1 MEINTIKLHSVHGVL
16 AGIAQRLKSRRLE
29 KNFSQKDFAKRAG
42 IGYDAYLRFENTG
55 EITLRNLVLCAIA
68 LDDVESFNTLFNK
81 KSYASIDEILKE
93 KVQVKRQRAS
103 KK

>member
-1 MEINTIKLHSVHGVL
+1 MEIDTIKLYSVHGVL

-68 LDDVESFNTLFNK
+68 LDDVESLNTLFTK
-81 KSYASIDEILKE
+81 KTYASIDEILKE
-93 KVQVKRQRAS
+93 KVQAKRQRAS

>member
-1 MEINTIKLHSVHGVL
+1 MEKDTFNFHSVHEVL
-16 AGIAQRLKSRRLE
+16 TGMAQRLKSRRLE
-29 KNFSQKDFAKRAG
+29 KNLSQKDFAKRAG

-55 EITLRNLVLCAIA
+55 EISLRNLVLCAII
-68 LDDVESFNTLFNK
+68 LDDVESLNTLFTK
-81 KSYASIDEILKE
+81 KSYVSIDEILKE

>member
-1 MEINTIKLHSVHGVL
+1 MEIDTFNFHSVHGVL
-16 AGIAQRLKSRRLE
+16 TGIAQRLKSRRLE

-42 IGYDAYLRFENTG
+42 VGYDAYLRFENTG

-68 LDDVESFNTLFNK
+68 LDEVESLNTLFTK
-81 KSYASIDEILKE
+81 KSYVSIDEILKE

>member
-55 EITLRNLVLCAIA
+55 EITLRNLVLCAI
-68 LDDVESFNTLFNK
+68 V
-81 KSYASIDEILKE
+81 
-93 KVQVKRQRAS
+93 
-103 KK
+103 

>member
-1 MEINTIKLHSVHGVL
+1 MEIDTIKFHSVHGLL

-29 KNFSQKDFAKRAG
+29 KNFSQKDFARRAG

-68 LDDVESFNTLFNK
+68 IDDVESLNTLFNK
-81 KSYASIDEILKE
+81 KFHASIDEILKE
-93 KVQVKRQRAS
+93 KVQAKRQRAS

>member
-1 MEINTIKLHSVHGVL
+1 MEKDTFNFHSVHEVL

-29 KNFSQKDFAKRAG
+29 KNLSQKDFAKRAG

-55 EITLRNLVLCAIA
+55 EISLRNLVLCAII
-68 LDDVESFNTLFNK
+68 LDDVESLNTLFTK
-81 KSYASIDEILKE
+81 KSYVSIDEILKE

>member
-1 MEINTIKLHSVHGVL
+1 MEKDTFNFHSVHGVL
-16 AGIAQRLKSRRLE
+16 TGIAQSLKSRRLE
-29 KNFSQKDFAKRAG
+29 KNLSQKDFAKRAG

-55 EITLRNLVLCAIA
+55 EITLRNLVLCAIV
-68 LDDVESFNTLFNK
+68 LDDVESLNTLFNK

>member
-1 MEINTIKLHSVHGVL
+1 MEIDTFNFHSVHEVL
-16 AGIAQRLKSRRLE
+16 NSIAQRLKSRRLE

-42 IGYDAYLRFENTG
+42 VGYDAYLRFENTG

-68 LDDVESFNTLFNK
+68 LDEVESLNTLFTK
-81 KSYASIDEILKE
+81 KSYVSIDEILKE

>member
-1 MEINTIKLHSVHGVL
+1 MEKNTIKFHSVHGVL

-29 KNFSQKDFAKRAG
+29 KNFSQKEFAKRAG
-42 IGYDAYLRFENTG
+42 IGYDAYLRFEISG

-68 LDDVESFNTLFNK
+68 LDDVENFNILFDK

>member
-1 MEINTIKLHSVHGVL
+1 MEKDTFNFHSVNGVL
-16 AGIAQRLKSRRLE
+16 AGMAQRLKSRRLE
-29 KNFSQKDFAKRAG
+29 KNLSQKDFAKRAG

-55 EITLRNLVLCAIA
+55 EISLRNLVLCAII
-68 LDDVESFNTLFNK
+68 LDEVENLNTLFNK

>member
-1 MEINTIKLHSVHGVL
+1 MEIDTIKLHSVHGVL
-16 AGIAQRLKSRRLE
+16 SGIAQRLKSRRLE

-55 EITLRNLVLCAIA
+55 EITLRNLVLCAIV
-68 LDDVESFNTLFNK
+68 LDDVESLNTLFNK

>member
-1 MEINTIKLHSVHGVL
+1 MEKDTFNFHSIHEVL
-16 AGIAQRLKSRRLE
+16 TGISQRLKSRRLE

-42 IGYDAYLRFENTG
+42 VGYDAYLRFENTG

-68 LDDVESFNTLFNK
+68 LDEVESLNTLFNK

>member
-1 MEINTIKLHSVHGVL
+1 MEKDTIKFYSVHGVL
-16 AGIAQRLKSRRLE
+16 ADIAQRLKSRRLE
-29 KNFSQKDFAKRAG
+29 KNFSQKEFAKRAG
-42 IGYDAYLRFENTG
+42 IGYDAYLRFENSG

-68 LDDVESFNTLFNK
+68 LDDVENLNTLFDK